1 MIVRITGI
9 VLEAR
14 EDSCVLDRDGIGYEI
29 LLSGFTAGELLS
41 AKGQE
46 VTLLTLE
53 YYEGSSAGGNLIP
66 RMIGFLREEERA
78 FFGQFIKVKGMGMR
92 RVIKALDMPVGR
104 IAAAIEAGDANT
116 LAKLPGVGK
125 RVAQQIIAELKGKVG
140 EFALGSTTEG
150 EAAAPAVETWTTE
163 MRDALQVLVALGE
176 RHADAQRWLER
187 ARQLHPKTAGCD
199 EWIRI
204 AYQVRSTAAG

>member
-29 LLSGFTAGELLS
+29 LLSGHTAGELLA

-66 RMIGFLREEERA
+66 RIIGFLREEERA

-92 RVIKALDMPVGR
+92 RAIKALDMPPGR

-140 EFALGSTTEG
+140 EFALGSVPEG
-150 EAAAPAVETWTTE
+150 EASAPAVEMWTPE

-187 ARQLHPKTAGCD
+187 ARQLHPDTAGCD
-199 EWIRI
+199 EWIRR
-204 AYQVRSTAAG
+204 AYQVRSTTAG